1 MRRRRSNSAR
11 YIDFEQ
17 KVPRL
22 TIYSSLISTPDG
34 YTASD
39 ADTYINEEMVKFI
52 YGQESI
58 DNYSKFIST
67 LESQFSYKTY
77 TSSVDKQL
85 KDLGIVK

>member
-1 MRRRRSNSAR
+1 
-11 YIDFEQ
+11 
-17 KVPRL
+17 
-22 TIYSSLISTPDG
+22 
-34 YTASD
+34 
-39 ADTYINEEMVKFI
+39 MVKFI